1 MSDGGS
7 GGGDGEADGGGG
19 GEGGGEGGGGEGES
33 RLALSGRGG
42 GGGAAGGIGGSWGG
56 SGGDGGKDGAA
67 GLLTNGPEGGGVDRA
82 GCRSEGGDGERTFSG
97 ISTPPTTDRT
107 RTHTPTMRARV
118 IHRLRHQ
125 GGLAL
130 SPSVFAPPLSKDG
143 SGLTAGNSRLNSW
156 ERPEGPA
163 CSTIPGRPE
172 GPAADVTSNEAPAAP
187 GAAADPAGGT
197 YGARSEEVCVRGRT
211 AGSGGGVS
219 GSAEPAPAPSLR
231 PQRSA
236 LDARR
241 RGFGS
246 IALRRFRVYPA
257 RPRMSGKQPKFQHV
271 FLFFLLGGSTVFCT
285 SFVRYATAVVTL
297 LTARAAGA

>member
-7 GGGDGEADGGGG
+7 GGGDGEAGGGG
-19 GEGGGEGGGGEGES
+19 GEGGGEGGGGEGKS

-125 GGLAL
+125 VGLAL

-211 AGSGGGVS
+211 GLRRRRVWLGRAG
-219 GSAEPAPAPSLR
+219 PR
-231 PQRSA
+231 PQPSPPALGPRSPQ
-236 LDARR
+236 RIW
-241 RGFGS
+241 GQS
-246 IALRRFRVYPA
+246 LRRFRLPQDL
-257 RPRMSGKQPKFQHV
+257 K
-271 FLFFLLGGSTVFCT
+271 T
-285 SFVRYATAVVTL
+285 SDVRF
-297 LTARAAGA
+297 RSSSS

>member
-1 MSDGGS
+1 M
-7 GGGDGEADGGGG
+7 
-19 GEGGGEGGGGEGES
+19 
-33 RLALSGRGG
+33 ALSGRGG

-125 GGLAL
+125 VGLAL
-130 SPSVFAPPLSKDG
+130 RSPSVFAPPLSKDG

-231 PQRSA
+231 PQRPA
-236 LDARR
+236 LAP
-241 RGFGS
+241 RGVFRVNRCAAS
-246 IALRRFRVYPA
+246 VSRKTSDVRFRSSSSSLA
-257 RPRMSGKQPKFQHV
+257 MREREDSG
-271 FLFFLLGGSTVFCT
+271 
-285 SFVRYATAVVTL
+285 R
-297 LTARAAGA
+297 